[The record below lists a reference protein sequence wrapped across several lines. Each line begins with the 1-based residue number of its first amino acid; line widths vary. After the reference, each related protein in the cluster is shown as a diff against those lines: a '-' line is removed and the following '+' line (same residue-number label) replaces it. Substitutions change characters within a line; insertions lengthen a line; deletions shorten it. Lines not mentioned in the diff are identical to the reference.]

1 VAGIVVSD
9 DRQFI
14 GEIRLREWEKVLRL
28 ITIALNPAPST
39 SEYKDFQRTLRR
51 HSKHPLKPL
60 SEEEVDRWFSFDSFK
75 QLLGLVGM
83 NSEDSGG
90 LYSLHAHLNHSCE
103 PNVQVRCLAVTKS
116 CLAITD
122 IKVRNFPKGYAHP
135 PPPTQLPGRVSARGT
150 NRLTMLSRRTI
161 HPGEELTISYV
172 DLGSSREQRRRVLR
186 EQYGFWC
193 SCSRCAR
200 EKDMKMDHEVAH
212 VHGEGCDHEG
222 QEGL

>member
-1 VAGIVVSD
+1 MAGIVVSD

-39 SEYKDFQRTLRR
+39 SEYKDFQHTLRR

-103 PNVQVRCLAVTKS
+103 PNVQVRS

-122 IKVRNFPKGYAHP
+122 IQGSQFPKRLCASTSTDPVARPFLHARYEPFDYALSTNHSP
-135 PPPTQLPGRVSARGT
+135 RRGAHYLV
-150 NRLTMLSRRTI
+150 RGSWVESRAAI
-161 HPGEELTISYV
+161 GV
-172 DLGSSREQRRRVLR
+172 
-186 EQYGFWC
+186 
-193 SCSRCAR
+193 
-200 EKDMKMDHEVAH
+200 
-212 VHGEGCDHEG
+212 
-222 QEGL
+222 